1 MPWWA
6 ALYTGLVAL
15 ICVLGAVTDARD
27 GSRTAWHIG
36 LDLATGAA
44 LLFLML
50 GRWDTELIASMGRSA
65 AALFAAMLLWD
76 VYSTHLDIADLKD
89 DPELT
94 PRENAVVNWTGIV
107 LGGIVVAPAYAFA
120 LASVVWAWRGV
131 G

>member
-27 GSRTAWHIG
+27 GSRAAWHIG

-94 PRENAVVNWTGIV
+94 SRENAVVNWTGIV